1 MSRMGSVSRSSR
13 FPNIT
18 LEEMVEQ
25 LLVSC
30 YREIDRSYTIHEKYY
45 LNWNLKSNIIEL
57 LKLLTK
63 YCPKYI
69 DGVFK
74 DYLHQEIKTKGQY
87 NYLWNGLGNNYIEY
101 YKNEYPKIYHKRLT
115 QISSINCKNS
125 DTINLIYGFL
135 ITSGTKKYIWEK
147 GADRDIDSRTSV
159 FVLYP
164 SDEMKGTIRN
174 LLLQIKPM
182 AENIRNIII
191 TTPFSE
197 STYIPM
203 SSSNRQTS
211 SSQKPTK
218 YQTQGLNTLQPLPEG
233 VLSTSQSSSHRG
245 GKAIKTQ
252 KTKVIFGKE
261 RCIYKK
267 SGDQKEYVKYKGDLI
282 TVKQYKNIIKNK

>member
-1 MSRMGSVSRSSR
+1 MSRMASVSRSSR

-18 LEEMVEQ
+18 LEEKVEQ

-30 YREIDRSYTIHEKYY
+30 YREIDRSYTIRQKYY
-45 LNWNLKSNIIEL
+45 LNWDLKSNIIEL
-57 LKLLTK
+57 LKLLTAN
-63 YCPKYI
+63 CPKYI

-74 DYLHQEIKTKGQY
+74 DYLHNEIKTKEQY
-87 NYLWNGLGNNYIEY
+87 KYMWNGLGNNYIEY

-147 GADRDIDSRTSV
+147 GADRDIDTKTSV
-159 FVLYP
+159 FIMYTP
-164 SDEMKGTIRN
+164 DEMKKTIRN

-191 TTPFSE
+191 TTPFSD
-197 STYIPM
+197 STYVPM
-203 SSSNRQTS
+203 SS
-211 SSQKPTK
+211 
-218 YQTQGLNTLQPLPEG
+218 
-233 VLSTSQSSSHRG
+233 SQSSSHRG
-245 GKAIKTQ
+245 GKTIKTQ

-282 TVKQYKNIIKNK
+282 TVKDYKYIIKNK